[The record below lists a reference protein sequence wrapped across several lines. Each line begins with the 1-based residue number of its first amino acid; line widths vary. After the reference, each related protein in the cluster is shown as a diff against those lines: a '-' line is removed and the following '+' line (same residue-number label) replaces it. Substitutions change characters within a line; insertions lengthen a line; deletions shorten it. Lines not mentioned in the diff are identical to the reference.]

1 MADVFNNPTDPQ
13 APPPIETGGKPS
25 FLKSPAGIVV
35 AVVVVVVLL
44 IAAGL
49 AVYMFMF
56 SSGSGGGNNP
66 PTVSTVATGSPK
78 PGSVAASVTLE
89 LPVTEP
95 QEKPLESTFSFRN
108 VFAPTVKRPTVVT
121 LKSSGSSTSTLNV
134 PADTLYLVS
143 IDEVNGERMA
153 SFIWN
158 GATYQLGEGDTL
170 TGTPWKVLDIR
181 SDSVVMLYGDTEVT
195 LTVGQGLSK

>member
-13 APPPIETGGKPS
+13 APPPLESGGKPS
-25 FLKSPAGIVV
+25 FLKSPAGIIV

-49 AVYMFMF
+49 AVYVFLF
-56 SSGSGGGNNP
+56 NSGGTGVNP
-66 PTVSTVATGSPK
+66 PTIKTVAPGSTK

-89 LPVTEP
+89 LPITEP

-108 VFAPTVKRPTVVT
+108 IFAPTVKRPTAVT
-121 LKSSGSSTSTLNV
+121 LQSSGSSTSTLNV

-158 GATYQLGEGDTL
+158 DATYQLGEGDTIA
-170 TGTPWKVLDIR
+170 GTPWKVLDIR
-181 SDSVVMLYGDTEVT
+181 SDSVVMLFGDTEVT

>member
-1 MADVFNNPTDPQ
+1 VADVFSNPTDTEASPVV
-13 APPPIETGGKPS
+13 ETGSKPS
-25 FLKSPAGIVV
+25 FLKSPAGIIV
-35 AVVVVVVLL
+35 AVAVVVVLL

-49 AVYMFMF
+49 AVYFF
-56 SSGSGGGNNP
+56 LFSGGAGGDAS
-66 PTVSTVATGSPK
+66 PTVKTITTGSAK

-95 QEKPLESTFSFRN
+95 QDKPLESTFSFRN
-108 VFAPTVKRPTVVT
+108 IFAPTVKRPVAVVVQ
-121 LKSSGSSTSTLNV
+121 SSSSSTATLNV

-158 GATYQLGEGDTL
+158 DATYQLGEGDTIS
-170 TGTPWKVLDIR
+170 GTPWKVLDIR
-181 SDSVVMLYGDTEVT
+181 SDSVVMLFGDTEVT